1 MATISHSKRTLPFT
15 SLPTKPILLFKLVLL
30 LLPVLQF
37 LVISPS
43 TSLDLGMH
51 SKYYCNGSIAEC
63 NEEHEM
69 LMESEI
75 SHRLLVESHKTIS
88 YDVLKGGNAACG
100 GKSCS
105 GAQANKIY
113 PRPCYQYKQC
123 RKHPV
128 GLPQP

>member
-1 MATISHSKRTLPFT
+1 MRGCSRGIGEDAGGSICTNLEARLMAAADKEVQ
-15 SLPTKPILLFKLVLL
+15 LLDV
-30 LLPVLQF
+30 
-37 LVISPS
+37 
-43 TSLDLGMH
+43 LDLGMH

-75 SHRLLVESHKTIS
+75 SHRLLAESQKTIS
-88 YDVLKGGNAACG
+88 YDVLKGDNAACG

-113 PRPCYQYKQC
+113 PRPCYKYKQC
-123 RKHPV
+123 R
-128 GLPQP
+128 